1 MELIS
6 EKKRLITTRVGN
18 IMGVEVN
25 FNFENNMG
33 EIPMSINANC
43 IIPGTVPVAPGTG
56 VCNIAITRQSNGQK
70 STTING
76 NKSVVELY
84 PIIEEIENE
93 LELIAEGEGGSL

>member
-6 EKKRLITTRVGN
+6 EKKRLITTRVGK

-33 EIPMSINANC
+33 EIPVSINANC
-43 IIPGTVPVAPGTG
+43 IIPGTVPGTPGAG
-56 VCNIAITRQSNGQK
+56 ACNIAITRQSNGQK

-84 PIIEEIENE
+84 PIIDEIETE
-93 LELIAEGEGGSL
+93 LELIAQGEGGSL